1 MHKKYIYS
9 LLILLFIS
17 DLRSQD
23 TILNLNKIDSN
34 EFVLDGIISKTE
46 IEGAKIL
53 LRLRIVSCDLKSD
66 IKSNINNE

>member
-1 MHKKYIYS
+1 MYKKYIYS
-9 LLILLFIS
+9 LLILLFLS

-53 LRLRIVSCDLKSD
+53 EVKY
-66 IKSNINNE
+66 EE